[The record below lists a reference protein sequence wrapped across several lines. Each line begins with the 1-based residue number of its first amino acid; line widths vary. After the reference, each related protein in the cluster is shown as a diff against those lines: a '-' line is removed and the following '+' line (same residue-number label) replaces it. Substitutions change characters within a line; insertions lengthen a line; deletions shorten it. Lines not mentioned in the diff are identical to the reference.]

1 MIQTDAR
8 KILKDAP
15 IMWRRINSIGIILDC
30 NSTYASKM
38 GYAKSEILG
47 RPVFEHVPKESWESM
62 NDSLKTWFETGNVS
76 DRKIT
81 FKKQDGSTFPGLLH
95 ATSLY
100 DEKQNLLGSNTVIF
114 DLTEINDAK
123 IDEFEKFFNEAKN
136 KLDEIKN
143 KEYKK
148 LDANSKS
155 EYDGLKK
162 MFDMLSTTDLKGLK
176 NFK

>member
-1 MIQTDAR
+1 MFQTEAR

-30 NSTYASKM
+30 NSTYANKL
-38 GYAKSEILG
+38 GNAKSEILG
-47 RPVFEHVPKESWESM
+47 KSIFEHVPKESWEDM
-62 NDSLKTWFETGNVS
+62 NNSLKTWFETGNVS

-81 FKKQDGSTFPGLLH
+81 FKKQDGNTFPGLLH

-100 DEKQNLLGSNTVIF
+100 DEKKNLLGSNTVIF
-114 DLTEINDAK
+114 DLTEMSDEKIN
-123 IDEFEKFFNEAKN
+123 EFEKFFTEAKN
-136 KLDEIKN
+136 RLDEIRN

-162 MFDMLSTTDLKGLK
+162 MFDMLSKTDLKEFI